1 MKTKQAHCSSKA
13 LQSPK
18 ARNCGVI
25 DGKLRSFNDSW
36 KTNDCQQCSCQ
47 RSGISCCSSLVTP
60 VGYDKSCQAVLNKR
74 LCQYD
79 VVKKTN
85 PSIKCRVTSAVG
97 R

>member
-1 MKTKQAHCSSKA
+1 MKTKQVFFVIFIIFTSTLNTIQAHCSSKA

-47 RSGISCCSSLVTP
+47 RSGISCCSYVF
-60 VGYDKSCQAVLNKR
+60 
-74 LCQYD
+74 
-79 VVKKTN
+79 
-85 PSIKCRVTSAVG
+85 
-97 R
+97 